1 MVREVFGAA
10 FREGDRAG
18 GRAVI
23 HHHAIGDARITGVI
37 EYSGPTHAP
46 EFLYP
51 AVPKAERDAV
61 LKANAHW
68 LAPNHYAPSI
78 DRLIVTIQLW
88 VVQAGGN
95 VIVIDTGV
103 GNRKSRAAAARMD
116 QLNTLVMPWLESIG
130 AGPGQ
135 VTHVVMTHLHTD
147 HVGWNTVEKDGKWV
161 PTFPKAR
168 YLIPK
173 DEFDYW
179 KAEYDKGDTGVNQGS
194 FADSVLPILEAGL
207 GEFMDGKQEVAGCLS
222 PEPVPGHAPGML
234 SFRIRSRGEEGI
246 FTADVMHNVI
256 QIVRPDW
263 NDRYVLWPDKA
274 LESRAAV
281 LRRAAERGALIMPMH
296 LGAPYCGY
304 VRRQGDGYSFE
315 PAT

>member
-1 MVREVFGAA
+1 M
-10 FREGDRAG
+10 
-18 GRAVI
+18 I
-23 HHHAIGDARITGVI
+23 HHHTIGDARITGVI
-37 EYSGPTHAP
+37 EYSGPTHP
-46 EFLYP
+46 PDFLYP
-51 AVPKAERDAV
+51 DVPKAEREAV
-61 LKANAHW
+61 LKANASW
-68 LAPNHYAPSI
+68 LAPNHYAPGI

-88 VVQAGGN
+88 VVQAGEN
-95 VIVIDTGV
+95 VILIDTGV
-103 GNRKSRAAAARMD
+103 GNRKPRPAERMN

-130 AGPGQ
+130 AGPQQ

-147 HVGWNTVEKDGKWV
+147 HVGWNTVEKDGAWV

-179 KAEYDKGDTGVNQGS
+179 KAEYDKGDKGVNGGS
-194 FADSVLPILEAGL
+194 FVDSVLPIVDAGL
-207 GEFMDGKQEVAGCLS
+207 ADFMDGTREVAGCLS

-234 SFRIRSRGEEGI
+234 SFRLRSGGEEGL
-246 FTADVMHNVI
+246 FCADILHNAI

-274 LESRAAV
+274 RESRAIG
-281 LRRAAERGALIMPMH
+281 LKRACERGALLMPMH

-315 PAT
+315 PAS

>member
-1 MVREVFGAA
+1 M
-10 FREGDRAG
+10 
-18 GRAVI
+18 I
-23 HHHAIGDARITGVI
+23 HHHRIGDARVTGVI

-46 EFLYP
+46 DFLYP

-68 LAPNHYAPSI
+68 LAPNHYVPHM

-88 VVQAGGN
+88 VLHAGGN
-95 VIVIDTGV
+95 TIVIDTGV
-103 GNRKSRAAAARMD
+103 GNRKPRGAAARMD
-116 QLNTLVMPWLESIG
+116 QLNTLVMPWLEAAG
-130 AGPGQ
+130 AGPEQ
-135 VTHVVMTHLHTD
+135 VSHVVMTHLHTD

-161 PTFPKAR
+161 PAFPKAR

-179 KAEYDKGDTGVNQGS
+179 KAEYDKGDIQVNQGS
-194 FADSVLPILEAGL
+194 FADSVLPILDAGL
-207 GEFMDGKQEVAGCLS
+207 ADFLDGKSEVAGCLT

-234 SFRIRSRGEEGI
+234 SFRLRSRGEEGI
-246 FTADVMHNVI
+246 FTADVMHNAI

-263 NDRYVLWPDKA
+263 NDRYCLWPDKA

-281 LRRAAERGALIMPMH
+281 LKRAAERGALIMPMH

-304 VRRQGDGYSFE
+304 VRRQGEGYAFE

>member
-1 MVREVFGAA
+1 M
-10 FREGDRAG
+10 
-18 GRAVI
+18 I
-23 HHHAIGDARITGVI
+23 HHHSIGDARITGVI
-37 EYSGPTHAP
+37 EYSGPTHP
-46 EFLYP
+46 PDFLYP
-51 AVPKAERDAV
+51 DVPKAEREAV
-61 LKANAHW
+61 LKANASW
-68 LAPNHYAPSI
+68 LAPNHYAPGI

-88 VVQAGGN
+88 VVQAGEN
-95 VIVIDTGV
+95 VILIDTGV
-103 GNRKSRAAAARMD
+103 GNRKPRPAERMN

-130 AGPGQ
+130 AGPQQ

-147 HVGWNTVEKDGKWV
+147 HVGWNTVEKDGAWV

-179 KAEYDKGDTGVNQGS
+179 KAEYDKGDKGVNGGS
-194 FADSVLPILEAGL
+194 FVDSVLPIVDAGL
-207 GEFMDGKQEVAGCLS
+207 ADFMDGTREVAGCLS

-234 SFRIRSRGEEGI
+234 SFRLRSGGEEGL
-246 FTADVMHNVI
+246 FCADILHNAI

-274 LESRAAV
+274 RESRAIG
-281 LRRAAERGALIMPMH
+281 LKRACERGALLMPMH

-315 PAT
+315 PAS